1 MYCCREEGELPV
13 LTLELSDLPTTLPN
27 LGNRFLIQVGSSLTL
42 SSPSLNLAT
51 WTRSVLH
58 SASFFKVRPNFYLIF
73 SDFFSIIQNILI
85 NAFRTFSSR
94 TSDLKSD
101 RVHLG
106 EPASPI
112 ECQLYLPNVR
122 AIQYKLGPERLT
134 RLGNSNV
141 LGLPMSLKGIESLP

>member
-85 NAFRTFSSR
+85 NAFRTISSR

-101 RVHLG
+101 RVHLV
-106 EPASPI
+106 EPDSPI